1 MQLDVQMIM
10 QMIMQSD
17 MRLKVPGQRRA
28 KRRRRLEGM
37 TLVEMMIVVIIM
49 AMIAAA
55 VGVAVLPQMER
66 ARIQQ
71 ARTDALAIRSGATAF
86 LLNNGSECP
95 SVEALREEGFLDN
108 ATRHEDPWDTPFAVE
123 CPERDVIVA
132 SAGPNRQMGDE
143 DDIRTDRQ

>member
-1 MQLDVQMIM
+1 MQLDVQ
-10 QMIMQSD
+10 
-17 MRLKVPGQRRA
+17 VRRHA

-86 LLNNGSECP
+86 LLDRGSECP
-95 SVEALREEGFLDN
+95 SVAALREQGFLDN
-108 ATRHEDPWDTPFAVE
+108 ATRHEDPWDTAFSIE
-123 CPERDVIVA
+123 CAERDVIVA
-132 SAGPNRQMGDE
+132 SAGPNREMGDE